1 MSANPS
7 RPANVTVCPPVC
19 TVPDRAATP
28 MQAGE
33 ASPGVRADGRLGVR
47 YALSL
52 APGEDAAGKAE
63 LIAFE
68 QTVELPRA
76 LLVPALAQ
84 RMAGQV
90 EAVQQTGPRRALVEL
105 SFSLEAVGDDLPQC
119 LNLLFGNISLKP
131 GIRIVGLD
139 WPAGLLAGLGGP
151 GHGIA
156 GLRALT
162 GVHGRALLC
171 TALKP
176 MGLSAAELA
185 QRCEAFARGGIDI
198 IKDDHGL
205 ANQSSAPFAER
216 LMRCQEAVTRANA
229 ASGGHSLY
237 FPNVTAPAAQLPQR
251 LAAVRAAGCKG
262 VLISPWLVG
271 LDTLRLIRDQYGL
284 AILAHPA
291 LTGTLFGRRA
301 GMAPELV
308 LGDLF
313 RLAGADAVIYPNAGG
328 RFDFTAAVCARIN
341 LHLRRPL
348 DALKASLPTP
358 AGGMN
363 VASAG
368 YWLRRYGHDT
378 LLLIGGSLYAQ
389 GDLERA
395 AAALRRV
402 VEGLSQ

>member
-7 RPANVTVCPPVC
+7 RPADVDVCPPVR
-19 TVPDRAATP
+19 TAATP
-28 MQAGE
+28 RPAGD

-47 YALSL
+47 YALNL

-76 LLVPALAQ
+76 LLEPALAQ
-84 RMAGQV
+84 RMAGRV
-90 EAVQQTGPRRALVEL
+90 EAVQPIGPRRALVEL

-139 WPAGLLAGLGGP
+139 WPAGLLAGLGSP
-151 GHGIA
+151 GHGIT
-156 GLRALT
+156 GLRTLT

-176 MGLSAAELA
+176 MGLSAAQLA

-205 ANQSSAPFAER
+205 TDQPSAPFAER
-216 LMRCQEAVTRANA
+216 LARCQEAVTRANA
-229 ASGGHSLY
+229 ASGGRSLY
-237 FPNVTAPAAQLPQR
+237 FPNVTAPAAQLPGR
-251 LAAVRAAGCKG
+251 LAAARAAGCRG

-284 AILAHPA
+284 AMLAHPA
-291 LTGTLFGRRA
+291 LTGSLFGRSA

-328 RFDFTAAVCARIN
+328 RFDFSAATCTRIN
-341 LHLRRPL
+341 QHLRRPL
-348 DALKASLPTP
+348 GSLRASLPAP
-358 AGGMN
+358 AGGMD

-368 YWLRRYGHDT
+368 HWLRRYGPDT

-389 GDLERA
+389 GDLERG

-402 VEGLSQ
+402 VEGLGQ

>member
-1 MSANPS
+1 MDAQDV
-7 RPANVTVCPPVC
+7 VTH
-19 TVPDRAATP
+19 
-28 MQAGE
+28 
-33 ASPGVRADGRLGVR
+33 PGLRSDGRLGVR

-52 APGEDAAGKAE
+52 APGENAAHKAG
-63 LIAFE
+63 LIALE

-76 LLVPALAQ
+76 LLTSVLAE
-84 RMAGQV
+84 RMAGRV

-105 SFSLEAVGDDLPQC
+105 SYSLEAIGDDLPQC

-131 GIRIVGLD
+131 GIRVVGID
-139 WPAGLLAGLGGP
+139 WPAALVEALGGP

-162 GVHGRALLC
+162 GVAGRALLC

-205 ANQSSAPFAER
+205 ADQPAAPFAER
-216 LMRCQEAVTRANA
+216 LARCQEAVSRANA
-229 ASGGHSLY
+229 ASGGGSLY
-237 FPNVTAPAAQLPQR
+237 FPNVTAPAAQLPGR
-251 LAAVRAAGCKG
+251 LAAARAAGCRG
-262 VLISPWLVG
+262 VLISPWLMG

-284 AILAHPA
+284 AVLAHPA
-291 LTGTLFGRRA
+291 LTGSLFGRSA

-328 RFDFTAAVCARIN
+328 RFDFSAATCARIN
-341 LHLRRPL
+341 QHLRRPL
-348 DALKASLPTP
+348 GSLRASLPAP
-358 AGGMN
+358 AGGMD

-368 YWLRRYGHDT
+368 HWLRRYGPDT

-389 GDLERA
+389 GDLERG

-402 VEGLSQ
+402 VEGLDQ